1 MMVRKIV
8 YIAILAVVIIGGYF
22 VWQKLNHPSV
32 PPGFAVGNGRLEAT
46 EIDIA
51 SKFAGRVTEIDAKEG
66 DTVDAGQIIAR
77 IDPEALDAQLRQA
90 EARIRESRDA
100 EQSALANVAEK
111 KSDYDFK
118 AKQYARTKQLF
129 AQRVVPEQNLDRDL
143 GARDAAKASWVSAQA
158 QATQAHNSV
167 DAVIAESDRLKA
179 DIKESVLRAPIRG
192 RIQYRLAELG
202 EVLPSGGKVYT
213 LIDLADVYMY
223 IFLPEADSGKLAIGD
238 EGRIVLDAV
247 PEYPIIAKVS
257 FLSAKAQFT
266 PKTVETAEERHKLT
280 FRVKL
285 QLNRERLRQF
295 EPLVKVGLPGVG
307 YVRIDQSAQWP
318 EMLQP
323 KPIDPSKLPWQ
334 PVQPASTQ

>member
-1 MMVRKIV
+1 MIRKII
-8 YIAILAVVIIGGYF
+8 YIAILAGLIIGGYF
-22 VWQKLNHPSV
+22 VWQRLNQPSV
-32 PPGFAVGNGRLEAT
+32 PPGFAAGNGRLEAT

-51 SKFAGRVTEIDAKEG
+51 SKFAGRVTEVTAKEG
-66 DTVDAGQIIAR
+66 DTVDGGQIIAR

-90 EARIRESRDA
+90 EARIREARDA
-100 EQSALANVAEK
+100 QQSAVAVAAEK

-118 AKQYARTKQLF
+118 EKTYSRSRQLF
-129 AQRVVPEQNLDRDL
+129 AKHIIPEHDLDRDL
-143 GARDAAKASWVSAQA
+143 GSRDAAKASWVAAQA
-158 QATQAHNSV
+158 KATQARNAV
-167 DAVIAESDRLKA
+167 DAAVAEADRLKA
-179 DIKESVLRAPIRG
+179 DIKESVLRAPVRG

-223 IFLPEADSGKLAIGD
+223 IFLPESDSGKLAIGD
-238 EGRIVLDAV
+238 EGRILLDAA
-247 PEYPIIAKVS
+247 PQYPIMAKVS

-295 EPLVKVGLPGVG
+295 EPLVKVGLPGMG
-307 YVRIDQSAQWP
+307 YVRIDHGAQWP
-318 EMLQP
+318 EMLQQ
-323 KPIDPSKLPWQ
+323 KAIDPSKFPWQ
-334 PVQPASTQ
+334 PVQPASAQ

>member
-1 MMVRKIV
+1 MVRKTV
-8 YIAILAVVIIGGYF
+8 YIAILAGLIIGGYF
-22 VWQKLNHPSV
+22 VWQRLNQPSV
-32 PPGFAVGNGRLEAT
+32 PPGFAAGNGRLEAT

-51 SKFAGRVTEIDAKEG
+51 SKFAGRVTEVDAKEG

-77 IDPEALDAQLRQA
+77 IDPESLDAQLRQA

-100 EQSALANVAEK
+100 NKALGSVAEK
-111 KSDYDFK
+111 RATTTLKRSNIR
-118 AKQYARTKQLF
+118 ARGNYSRSAL
-129 AQRVVPEQNLDRDL
+129 VPEQNLDRDL

-238 EGRIVLDAV
+238 EGRIVLDAA
-247 PEYPIIAKVS
+247 PEYPIVAKVS

-295 EPLVKVGLPGVG
+295 EPLVKVGIPGVG
-307 YVRIDQSAQWP
+307 YVRIDQGAQWP

-334 PVQPASTQ
+334 PVQPASAQ